1 MTFQT
6 LANVIIAEDR
16 GDKKYSYLDL
26 VRSSNMRKLAL
37 LTGITWWECFVWII
51 DFMMAENFDLLF
63 KFNSEHPV
71 Y

>member
-1 MTFQT
+1 MTKRSNFQHFPKAFENMTFQT

-37 LTGITWWECFVWII
+37 LTGITWWECFV
-51 DFMMAENFDLLF
+51 
-63 KFNSEHPV
+63 
-71 Y
+71 